1 MLDRKIQ
8 QILQNYYKD
17 KTAPVLII
25 DGASKV
31 GKTYIIRETASK
43 YFKNYIEIDL
53 KTDFNKKRIFKNIT
67 SIDKFE
73 IVLTPL
79 FGEKI
84 LGNIDDTI
92 VFLDNIDVYPN
103 LITLLKDLKTQNK
116 YRYIASSTSLKL
128 ALINTFIPTSYIQEV
143 KIYPLDFE
151 EFLWATKKVENNVIE
166 YLKECFSK
174 KENVTEPLHSIMMGY
189 FKEYLL
195 TGGFPQAVLRFVE
208 NLNIIEMRKIQKNI
222 ISNYKKMRKFMMK

>member
-79 FGEKI
+79 FGEKV

-103 LITLLKDLKTQNK
+103 LITLLKILKHK
-116 YRYIASSTSLKL
+116 
-128 ALINTFIPTSYIQEV
+128 INIDILQV
-143 KIYPLDFE
+143 
-151 EFLWATKKVENNVIE
+151 
-166 YLKECFSK
+166 
-174 KENVTEPLHSIMMGY
+174 LHH
-189 FKEYLL
+189 
-195 TGGFPQAVLRFVE
+195 
-208 NLNIIEMRKIQKNI
+208 
-222 ISNYKKMRKFMMK
+222 